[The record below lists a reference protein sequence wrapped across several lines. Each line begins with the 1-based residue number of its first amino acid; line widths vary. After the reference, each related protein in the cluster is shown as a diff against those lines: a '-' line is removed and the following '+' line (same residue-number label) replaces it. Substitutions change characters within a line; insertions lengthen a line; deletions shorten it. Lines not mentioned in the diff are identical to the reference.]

1 MFIKTECG
9 LKIRWGAIPV
19 WVRVPPPVP
28 VPENQRLSFINLPP
42 NRPSFNKSFNTSPR
56 VSAILT
62 PSLHAIARGDGCFRR
77 LPLAML
83 IPQLE
88 GVLWCSVSL
97 QNTPAIRSHKG
108 RGVSYRRSVSGIRWT
123 HLRGGQDCP
132 RCSSRARVLRNAS
145 SVRGDSPAPRQT

>member
-1 MFIKTECG
+1 MWRNGRRNG

-28 VPENQRLSFINLPP
+28 LAGYEELNSIQILQ

-56 VSAILT
+56 VSAVLT
-62 PSLHAIARGDGCFRR
+62 PSHYAISRGDGCFPR

-88 GVLWCSVSL
+88 GVLCCSVPL
-97 QNTPAIRSHKG
+97 
-108 RGVSYRRSVSGIRWT
+108 
-123 HLRGGQDCP
+123 
-132 RCSSRARVLRNAS
+132 
-145 SVRGDSPAPRQT
+145 